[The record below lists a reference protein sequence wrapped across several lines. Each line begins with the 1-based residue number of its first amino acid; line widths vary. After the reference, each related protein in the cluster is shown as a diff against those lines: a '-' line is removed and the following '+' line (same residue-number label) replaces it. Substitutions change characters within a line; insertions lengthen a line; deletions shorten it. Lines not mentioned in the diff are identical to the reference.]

1 MSYEM
6 LEMEIIRD
14 IDKSV
19 RLKDF
24 DPVFALLGIVTMVGE
39 LANHEIVGDLKEIK
53 KSVGDVV
60 CALIV
65 YCASHDISLTK
76 CLAKEDLE

>member
-1 MSYEM
+1 
-6 LEMEIIRD
+6 
-14 IDKSV
+14 
-19 RLKDF
+19 
-24 DPVFALLGIVTMVGE
+24 MVGE